1 MFYLGSLLG
10 LYFPYDF
17 CLYPNA
23 TAVEVYAIKYIPFM
37 VALVVC
43 TVFGVLARSVLV
55 NSVALFPIRSSFA
68 LQ

>member
-23 TAVEVYAIKYIPFM
+23 TAVEVYAIKYIPLILASIICPSVI
-37 VALVVC
+37 VAAKWV
-43 TVFGVLARSVLV
+43 
-55 NSVALFPIRSSFA
+55 
-68 LQ
+68 